1 MKVLNVAVHNVLGV
15 KDVNFDLAGHHLFL
29 IGGKNDQGKTSAL
42 TALLM
47 ALCGKRDLDT
57 YPDIALRDGQDE
69 GTVRVEIDG
78 ELAPGELEVPEQGK
92 FSKLIVELLLKR
104 KRSGQVIEEFR
115 VLNADGDESPEP
127 RGLLKS
133 LYDFKGFDP
142 LSFERLDRKAK
153 KALLQKALGLDF
165 TESDALHKK
174 KYDDRTALNRQIK
187 SLEAK
192 YDKMPTHNGVP
203 KAEVSV
209 TDLMQEEE
217 KLRAHNDVNRKHRE
231 LATQLSSRA
240 LAAEEHCSKADA
252 LVRDLE
258 QKLDEARQ
266 KLQTARNTVA
276 EAREAKQRQA
286 DVCKVLVDADTSGIR
301 QQIAESGE
309 INRKVRANL
318 DKAETKRDLDALDA
332 QKAALEKSMEEIK
345 EEQQKQLL
353 AAEWPVEGMGLD
365 EEGLLYNGLPF
376 EQANKATR
384 IRTSVLIGMKL
395 NPKLKLLVC
404 QGGGDCDEDTLAQ
417 LEQMLVEND
426 FQLLLELVTRGA
438 EDEARCAVIMRDGE
452 VAAIPADG
460 ELIPKA
466 A

>member
-15 KDVNFDLAGHHLFL
+15 KDVQFDLAGHHLFL
-29 IGGKNDQGKTSAL
+29 VGGKNDQGKTSAL

-47 ALCGKRDLDT
+47 ALCGKRDLES

-92 FSKLIVELLLKR
+92 FSKLVVELLLKR

-115 VLNADGDESPEP
+115 VLNSDGDESPEP

-203 KAEVSV
+203 KTEVSV

-217 KLRAHNDVNRKHRE
+217 RRNAINNANRKQRDE
-231 LATQLSSRA
+231 LKQFESRA
-240 LAAEEHCSKADA
+240 LAAESHCSTAEN
-252 LVRDLE
+252 LVRKLE
-258 QKLDEARQ
+258 KELDEARA
-266 KLQTARNTVA
+266 KLVTARNVMT
-276 EAREAKQRQA
+276 EARQAKQNHA
-286 DVCKVLVDADTSGIR
+286 DVVAKLVDEDTTDIR
-301 QQIAESGE
+301 RQIAESGA
-309 INRKVRANL
+309 INAKVRANL
-318 DKAETKRDLDALDA
+318 DKAETKRDLDALDK
-332 QKAALEKSMEEIK
+332 QKAELEKSMEEIK
-345 EEQQKQLL
+345 EDQQKLLL

-395 NPKLKLLVC
+395 NPRLKLLVC

-452 VAAIPADG
+452 VAESSDG

>member
-15 KDVNFDLAGHHLFL
+15 KDVQFDLAGHHLFL
-29 IGGKNDQGKTSAL
+29 VGGKNDQGKTSAL

-47 ALCGKRDLDT
+47 ALCGKRDLES

-92 FSKLIVELLLKR
+92 FSKLVVELLLKR

-115 VLNADGDESPEP
+115 VLNSDGDESPEP

-203 KAEVSV
+203 KTEVSV

-217 KLRAHNDVNRKHRE
+217 RRNAINNANRKQRDE
-231 LATQLSSRA
+231 LKQFESRV
-240 LAAEEHCSKADA
+240 LNAENHCSTAEN
-252 LVRDLE
+252 LVRKLE
-258 QKLDEARQ
+258 KELDEARA
-266 KLQTARNTVA
+266 KLVTARNVMT
-276 EAREAKQRQA
+276 EARQAKQDHA
-286 DVCKVLVDADTSGIR
+286 DVVAKLVDEDTTDIR
-301 QQIAESGE
+301 RQIAESGA
-309 INRKVRANL
+309 INAKVRANL
-318 DKAETKRDLDALDA
+318 DKAETKRDLDALDK
-332 QKAALEKSMEEIK
+332 QKAELEKSMEEIK
-345 EEQQKQLL
+345 EDQQKLLL

-395 NPKLKLLVC
+395 NPRLKLLVC

-452 VAAIPADG
+452 VAESSDG